1 MPLEVKVP
9 SNDLQ
14 TILGAGGSIGVEL
27 TKALPDYTTRIRLVS
42 RSPKK
47 VNASDEL
54 MAVDLSKATDIDR
67 AVAGSAIVYVTV
79 GFAYNTKV
87 WQSTWPPFMRNVIQ
101 ACKKHNAKLVF
112 FDNVYMYDPDHL
124 NPCTEETPMRPTSKK
139 GAVRKELVDM
149 LMKEAESGQLTAL
162 IARAADFIGP
172 KNSVLVETVYNN
184 LLKGKTANWFADVNK
199 LHNFTFTPDAGK
211 ATALLGNTPDAY
223 NQAWHLPTDRSQLT
237 GKQWIE
243 LFARQMNVEP
253 KYQVLPIWMM
263 GVLGIFVPI
272 LKEFKEMAYQF
283 DRDYVFDSSK
293 FERRFPEFKPTSSL
307 HAVRMIVD
315 GLTL

>member
-27 TKALPDYTTRIRLVS
+27 AKALPDYTTRIRLVS

-47 VNASDEL
+47 VNDSDEL
-54 MAVDLSKATDIDR
+54 MAVDLSKSAHIDR
-67 AVAGSAIVYVTV
+67 AVAGSAVVYVTV
-79 GFAYNTKV
+79 GFDYNTKV
-87 WQSTWPPFMRNVIQ
+87 WQTTWPPFMRNVID
-101 ACKKHNAKLVF
+101 ACKKHQAKLVF

-124 NPCTEETPMRPTSKK
+124 NPSTETTPMRPTSKK
-139 GAVRKELVDM
+139 GVVRKELVDM
-149 LMKEAESGQLTAL
+149 IMSEVEKGQLTAL

-172 KNSVLVETVYNN
+172 KNSVLIETVYKNFQT
-184 LLKGKTANWFADVNK
+184 GKKANWFADVNK

-223 NQAWHLPTDRSQLT
+223 NQAWHLPTDRSKLT

-253 KYQVLPIWMM
+253 KFQVLPIWLM
-263 GVLGIFVPI
+263 GVLGIFLPI
-272 LKEFKEMAYQF
+272 MKEFKEMAYQY

-293 FERRFPEFKPTSSL
+293 FEKRFPDFKPTSSL
-307 HAVRMIVD
+307 HAVRLIVD

>member
-14 TILGAGGSIGVEL
+14 TILGAGGSIGIEL
-27 TKALPDYTTRIRLVS
+27 AKALTDYTTRIRLVS

-47 VNASDEL
+47 VNNSDEL
-54 MAVDLSKATDIDR
+54 MAVDLSKSADIDR
-67 AVAGSAIVYVTV
+67 AVAGSAIVYVTI
-79 GFAYNTKV
+79 GFEYKVKV
-87 WQSTWPPFMRNVIQ
+87 WQQVWPPFMRNVID
-101 ACKKHNAKLVF
+101 ACKRHNAKLVF

-124 NPCTEETPMRPTSKK
+124 NPMTEEAPMRPTSKK

-149 LMKEAESGQLTAL
+149 IMKEVQSGQLTAI

-184 LLKGKTANWFADVNK
+184 LLKGKKANWFADVSK

-223 NQAWHLPTDRSQLT
+223 NQVWHLPTDRSQLT

-263 GVLGIFVPI
+263 SVLGIFVPI
-272 LKEFKEMAYQF
+272 LKEFKEMAYQY
-283 DRDYVFDSSK
+283 DRNYVFDSSK
-293 FERRFPEFKPTSSL
+293 FERRFPDFKPTSSL

-315 GLTL
+315 GLAL